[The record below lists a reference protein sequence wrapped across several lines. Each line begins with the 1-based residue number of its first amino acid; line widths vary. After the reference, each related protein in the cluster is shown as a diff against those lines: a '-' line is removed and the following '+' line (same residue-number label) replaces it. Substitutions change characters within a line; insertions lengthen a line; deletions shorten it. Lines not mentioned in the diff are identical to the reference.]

1 MKKRVE
7 LYRKGIIDF
16 STIKNSFQGWQ
27 AYARWGNMHRLREKI
42 KIEYCPCKDCKNKV
56 DNLWYNVIA
65 KR

>member
-42 KIEYCPCKDCKNKV
+42 KIEIIDI
-56 DNLWYNVIA
+56 LWE
-65 KR
+65 KL